1 MFVIENI
8 VKKDGAGAGAAVP
21 SKPNVTFVRSKD
33 VLQRPIR
40 DSRGVK
46 MLGDYVLKAGA
57 SMFTIYMVPSKQ
69 KQNFVGEGDEDMV
82 TIKQSYEGV
91 FPGDTLA
98 ANELFQNL
106 VGEDLEI
113 IAGNCVDGFMR
124 AYGTECSPMKLKPS
138 YTSDSSGRMHT
149 LVFAQEVGSQFV
161 PGFYYGNLVLSAPT
175 STDATLDLT
184 QANGI
189 QYELESAAVT
199 AAIDVASIDLE
210 HNTLVT
216 LIGGGGV
223 DPLTLAKGAG
233 TAATVIL
240 KDGTNWTALEDA
252 TISLRVFDEGATIY
266 LVEESRN

>member
-8 VKKDGAGAGAAVP
+8 VKKEGAGAGAAVP
-21 SKPNVTFVRSKD
+21 NKPNVTFVKSKD
-33 VLQRPIR
+33 VLQRPVR

-46 MLGDYVLKAGA
+46 MLGDFVLNAGA

-69 KQNFVGEGDEDMV
+69 KQNFAGEGDEDMV
-82 TIKQSYEGV
+82 TIKQTYEGM

-138 YTSDSSGRMHT
+138 YTSDNSGRMHT

-161 PGFYYGNLVLSAPT
+161 PGFYYGNLVLSAP
-175 STDATLDLT
+175 SDTDESLDLT
-184 QANGI
+184 VANGI
-189 QYELESAAVT
+189 QYQLESFAVT
-199 AAIDVASIDLE
+199 AAIDVATIDLE
-210 HNTLVT
+210 HGALVS
-216 LIGGGGV
+216 LIGGGGA
-223 DPLTLAKGAG
+223 DPAILSKGAG

-240 KDGTNWTALEDA
+240 QDGTAWTALEGA

-266 LVEESRN
+266 LVEESRS